1 MRLVSPLLKHVVYPG
16 LSRSGYLRRLT
27 NAGPA
32 VVTYH
37 GVLPRG
43 YALRDPVLHDHLVSA
58 DAFIRQMRLLKSRY
72 NVISPEQFL
81 LWAEGHLELPS
92 RSVLL
97 TCDDGLGNTLSDML
111 PILQHFGFT
120 CLFFV
125 TGASTGRASA
135 MLWFEQLYIWL
146 LHAKNEVSIRLTSLP
161 SVRVGRRPKQI
172 HSAWVEL
179 TKQLSAFDTGSRAEM
194 LEDVRIQIGISKDW
208 QSEYSQSRALRSRFF
223 MLNVQ
228 ELRKL
233 HEAGMTIGAH
243 TMSHPMLSQ
252 ASEELAFKEIADS
265 KSRLE
270 LALGLPIWA
279 LAFPFGN
286 RGTVTIREQALAQR
300 AGFKSAFMSVEEG
313 SIENRFAVPR
323 IHVSLKTTLAEVDAH
338 LSGFYRSFR
347 DKFTSPMTA

>member
-16 LSRSGYLRRLT
+16 LSRSGYLRRFT
-27 NAGPA
+27 SSGPA

-37 GVLPRG
+37 GVLPTG
-43 YALRDPVLHDHLVSA
+43 YPLHDLVLHDHLVSA

-81 LWAEGHLELPS
+81 QWAEGELELPS

-97 TCDDGLGNTLSDML
+97 TCDDGLRNTLSEML
-111 PILQHFGFT
+111 PILQHFGFP

-125 TGASTGRASA
+125 TGASSGCVSS

-146 LHAKNEVSIRLTSLP
+146 LHAENEVSICLPSLP
-161 SVRVGRRPKQI
+161 SVRIGRRPKQI

-179 TKQLSAFDTGSRAEM
+179 TKQLSAFDPGSRAQV
-194 LEDVRIQIGISKDW
+194 LEDVRIQISISNDW
-208 QSEYSQSRALRSRFF
+208 QSKYSQSRALRNRFF
-223 MLNVQ
+223 MLNVH
-228 ELRKL
+228 ELREL
-233 HEAGMTIGAH
+233 QEAGMTIGAH

-252 ASEELAFKEIADS
+252 TSEELAFKEIADS
-265 KSRLE
+265 KTHLE
-270 LALGLPIWA
+270 FALGRPIWA

-286 RGTVTIREQALAQR
+286 RGTVGVREQALAKR

-323 IHVSLKTTLAEVDAH
+323 IHVSLKATLAEVDAH
-338 LSGFYRSFR
+338 LSGFYRSVR
-347 DKFTSPMTA
+347 DRFIAPMTA

>member
-1 MRLVSPLLKHVVYPG
+1 MRLVSPLLKYVVYPG

-43 YALRDPVLHDHLVSA
+43 YDLRDPVLHDHLVSA

-81 LWAEGHLELPS
+81 LWAEGQVELPP

-97 TCDDGLGNTLSDML
+97 TCDDGLGNNLSDML
-111 PILQHFGFT
+111 PILKHFGFS

-125 TGASTGRASA
+125 TGASAGGASA

-146 LHAKNEVSIRLTSLP
+146 LHAKNEVSIRLTSLS
-161 SVRVGRRPKQI
+161 SVPVGPRLKHI

-208 QSEYSQSRALRSRFF
+208 QSEYSESRALRGRFF
-223 MLNVQ
+223 MLDVQ
-228 ELRKL
+228 ELRTL
-233 HEAGMTIGAH
+233 QNAGMTIGAH

-252 ASEELAFKEIADS
+252 TSEELAFKEIADS
-265 KSRLE
+265 KAHLE

-286 RGTVTIREQALAQR
+286 RGTVTIREQALAKR

-313 SIENRFAVPR
+313 SIENRFGVPR
-323 IHVSLKTTLAEVDAH
+323 IHVSLTTTLAEVDAH
-338 LSGFYRSFR
+338 LSGFYRSLR
-347 DKFTSPMTA
+347 DKFTAPMTA

>member
-16 LSRSGYLRRLT
+16 LSRSGYLRRLRD
-27 NAGPA
+27 ALPV

-43 YALRDPVLHDHLVSA
+43 YALDDPVLHDHLVSA
-58 DAFIRQMRLLKSRY
+58 GAFIRQMRLLKSKY

-81 LWAEGHLELPS
+81 QWAEGQLELPS

-97 TCDDGLGNTLSDML
+97 TCDDGLGNNVNDML
-111 PILQHFGFT
+111 PILQHFGFR

-125 TGASTGRASA
+125 TGASAAGISS

-146 LHAKNEVSIRLTSLP
+146 LHAKNVDPVRLLSLP
-161 SVRVGRRPKQI
+161 SVRVGGRPMQI

-179 TKQLSAFDTGSRAEM
+179 TKQLSAFDTGTRAQM
-194 LEDVRIQIGISKDW
+194 LEDLRIQIGISKDW
-208 QSEYSQSRALRSRFF
+208 QSEYSQNRALCSRFF
-223 MLNVQ
+223 MLNVH
-228 ELRKL
+228 ELREL
-233 HEAGMTIGAH
+233 QEAGMTIGAH

-252 ASEELAFKEIADS
+252 TSEELAFKEIADS
-265 KSRLE
+265 KSHLE
-270 LALGLPIWA
+270 LALGVPIWA

-286 RGTVTIREQALAQR
+286 RETVTIREQALAKR
-300 AGFKSAFMSVEEG
+300 AGFKAAFMSVEEG

-323 IHVSLKTTLAEVDAH
+323 IHVSLKATLAEVDAH
-338 LSGFYRSFR
+338 LSGFYRSVR
-347 DKFTSPMTA
+347 DKFIAPMTA